1 MIQKQDWKFFRGAL
15 GYSEFLIVRMDN
27 HGDIMMDFGATYER
41 RPLTEEE
48 SKSLSFS
55 ITPRCMRL
63 MVFQF
68 RSSSG
73 DSSSGDQFRP
83 VPGTTAVPGTAVP
96 GSSGDAVPRTVYII
110 SPTANCLDFPSCS
123 CYVLISGERDA
134 GRMPVARGI
143 ASRPQRPVRAP
154 RGKSGPAD
162 QS

>member
-110 SPTANCLDFPSCS
+110 SPTANCIDFSIMFLLCS
-123 CYVLISGERDA
+123 NFRRARRRENASGARHRLQATTA
-134 GRMPVARGI
+134 GAGAPGKVG
-143 ASRPQRPVRAP
+143 SR
-154 RGKSGPAD
+154 
-162 QS
+162 